1 MRPQQKL
8 NLNEEQIVQLKEIIK
23 SEKKHRTVHRAQAL
37 LLRYKGM
44 SVADISF
51 TLDVR
56 IETVYIWIKNYKK
69 DSIASLYDKK
79 GQGRKSMFK
88 DIPVEEIKELV
99 NTKASIAI
107 INANIKDKYNIN
119 VSNESV
125 RKFIKKN
132 FALVLPE

>member
-69 DSIASLYDKK
+69 DEQIRL
-79 GQGRKSMFK
+79 
-88 DIPVEEIKELV
+88 
-99 NTKASIAI
+99 
-107 INANIKDKYNIN
+107 
-119 VSNESV
+119 
-125 RKFIKKN
+125 
-132 FALVLPE
+132 